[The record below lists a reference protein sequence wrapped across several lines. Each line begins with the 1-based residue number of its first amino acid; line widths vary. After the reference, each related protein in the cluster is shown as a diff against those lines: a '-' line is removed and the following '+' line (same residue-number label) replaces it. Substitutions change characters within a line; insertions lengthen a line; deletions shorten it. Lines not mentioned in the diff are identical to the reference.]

1 MGDRSSLVVA
11 FIWIIIAT
19 LLSIYDTFVRRLC
32 DTVPVQYVYGLFNKA
47 EQRMKEE
54 MEKKFGKA
62 EEKDHDTDGYFGVLK
77 EFQLKN
83 LIHEEKLFKE
93 YGFKVHGNHFKE
105 VKNALI
111 KINDNKEKKAKG
123 DE

>member
-1 MGDRSSLVVA
+1 MFDNDIHEKEKANDVIQSDHLVGQELLNMGDRSSLVVA

-54 MEKKFGKA
+54 MEKKFGKI
-62 EEKDHDTDGYFGVLK
+62 EEKKNETNGYFDVLK
-77 EFQLKN
+77 EF
-83 LIHEEKLFKE
+83 
-93 YGFKVHGNHFKE
+93 
-105 VKNALI
+105 
-111 KINDNKEKKAKG
+111 
-123 DE
+123 